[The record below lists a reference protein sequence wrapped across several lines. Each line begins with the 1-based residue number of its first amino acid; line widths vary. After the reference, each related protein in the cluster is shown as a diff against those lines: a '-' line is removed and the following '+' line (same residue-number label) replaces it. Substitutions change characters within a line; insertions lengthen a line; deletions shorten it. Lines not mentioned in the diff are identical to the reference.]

1 MSIFSLLREHTQV
14 AMAVATKIWLDAP
27 PKLDGLPPT
36 RTRRSISSRAG
47 VMLTRGAKGSRL
59 MAVVME
65 LSARSVPKNA
75 LCFDWRASAT
85 RVPGGYDVT
94 KGQRLLL
101 RGNDHGEYDLLFR
114 DYLTPG
120 HLAAMV

>member
-59 MAVVME
+59 IAGARSDRMAVVME

-94 KGQRLLL
+94 KGQR
-101 RGNDHGEYDLLFR
+101 
-114 DYLTPG
+114 PCC
-120 HLAAMV
+120 